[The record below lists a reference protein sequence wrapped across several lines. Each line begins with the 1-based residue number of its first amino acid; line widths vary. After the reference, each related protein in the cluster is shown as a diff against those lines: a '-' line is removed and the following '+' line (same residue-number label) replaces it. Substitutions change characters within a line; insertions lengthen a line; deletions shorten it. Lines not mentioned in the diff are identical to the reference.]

1 MIKTSNNARG
11 VEMET
16 VHRTRENPLLSGKP
30 NKRTR
35 TGFFSEIARNRY
47 SYILVLPAMIYV
59 FLFSYATYPYLL
71 IAFQRFNYQKGLFN
85 SEWIGFEN
93 FKFFFSSSDAL
104 TVTLNTIK
112 LNVLFLIFVTFFAV
126 ALALLFNEIKNRYF
140 IKFAQTTMIFPSFL
154 SWIIVS
160 YMMYSLFTMD
170 YGIINQAIV
179 AFGGEP
185 VNWYSKPEAWP
196 SILVSMKVW
205 KDAGMASIIY
215 LAAISGIDQ
224 SLYESADIDGASRWQ
239 KMTRITLPLIAPTIA
254 ILTLLNLGK
263 IFYGDFGMIYAIIGD
278 NGVLFPTTDVIDTYV
293 FRVLRQIG
301 DPSNAAAAGLFQS
314 AVGLLL
320 VFVANWLTRRF
331 FREGALY

>member
-1 MIKTSNNARG
+1 
-11 VEMET
+11 ME
-16 VHRTRENPLLSGKP
+16 VVQQTRENTSLPGKL
-30 NKRTR
+30 NKRK
-35 TGFFSEIARNRY
+35 GFFHEIAINRY
-47 SYILVLPAMIYV
+47 SYLLVLPAMIYV

-93 FKFFFSSSDAL
+93 FRFFLISNDAL
-104 TVTLNTIK
+104 TVTMNTIK

-126 ALALLFNEIKNRYF
+126 ALALLFNEIKNRIF
-140 IKFAQTTMIFPSFL
+140 IKFAQTAMIFPSFL

-160 YMMYSLFTMD
+160 YMMYSMFTMD
-170 YGIINQAIV
+170 FGIINQVIE

-185 VNWYSKPEAWP
+185 VNWYSKAEAWP
-196 SILVSMKVW
+196 WILVGMKVW

-239 KMTRITLPLIAPTIA
+239 KMTRITLPLIASTIA

-263 IFYGDFGMIYAIIGD
+263 IFYGDFVMIYAIIGD
-278 NGVLFPTTDVIDTYV
+278 NGVLYSTTDVIDTYV
-293 FRVLRQIG
+293 FRALRQIG
-301 DPSNAAAAGLFQS
+301 DPSNAAAVGLFQS
-314 AVGLLL
+314 TVGLLL

-331 FREGALY
+331 FKEGALY

>member
-1 MIKTSNNARG
+1 MIKSSNKARG

-16 VHRTRENPLLSGKP
+16 VQQTRENPLLSGKP
-30 NKRTR
+30 NKRT
-35 TGFFSEIARNRY
+35 GFFREIARNRY

-85 SEWIGFEN
+85 SEWTGFEN
-93 FKFFFSSSDAL
+93 FKFFFSSNDAI

-112 LNVLFLIFVTFFAV
+112 LNVLFLFFVTFFAI
-126 ALALLFNEIKNRYF
+126 ALALLFNEIKNRFF
-140 IKFAQTTMIFPSFL
+140 IKFAQTTLIFPSFI

-170 YGIINQAIV
+170 YGVINQAIK

-185 VNWYSKPEAWP
+185 VNWYSRAEFWP
-196 SILVSMKVW
+196 SILVGMKVW

-215 LAAISGIDQ
+215 LAAITGIDQ

-301 DPSNAAAAGLFQS
+301 DPSNAAAVGLFQS
-314 AVGLLL
+314 TIGLLL

-331 FREGALY
+331 FKEGALY